1 MFISRIHPTTRPA
14 ARLRLVQGGLILPL
28 AHAPPDTAW
37 CLWPA
42 LTVKHGDSQR
52 HAIVAEASDPVP
64 HTPGGTSATRHDI
77 GPQVLSCGELQPPAG
92 WHTTSHA
99 FQQHVAASASHI
111 TPASLHEL
119 LLHSPSLLSVLS
131 GRAACSCKDACA
143 HAMHVGMLQD
153 AGHFEPSPRPST
165 QGQPC
170 TMTPLAATAVTTV

>member
-1 MFISRIHPTTRPA
+1 VTLCHTLHWNVPECDVSTLYDTSR
-14 ARLRLVQGGLILPL
+14 GLYLG
-28 AHAPPDTAW
+28 H
-37 CLWPA
+37 
-42 LTVKHGDSQR
+42 TVKFIHSF
-52 HAIVAEASDPVP
+52 
-64 HTPGGTSATRHDI
+64 TPGGTSATRHDI